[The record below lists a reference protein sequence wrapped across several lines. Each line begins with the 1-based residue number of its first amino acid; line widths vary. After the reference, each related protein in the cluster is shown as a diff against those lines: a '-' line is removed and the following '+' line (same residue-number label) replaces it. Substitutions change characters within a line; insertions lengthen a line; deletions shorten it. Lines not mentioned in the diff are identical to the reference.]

1 MCGGI
6 SKHGHRVP
14 GAGIGGRGSCAVE
27 RWAVWGLRNEEGGEG
42 LHRGG
47 WEFVARN
54 GELGEASAWETL
66 RGGVP
71 RVEGGREEPPCQ
83 GNASAVEEGSSSSVG
98 RRGLGD
104 TRTQHGVPSLDFV
117 SSKHYQSTLTVQRD

>member
-27 RWAVWGLRNEEGGEG
+27 RWAGWGLRNEEGGEG

-47 WEFVARN
+47 WGFVARN

-83 GNASAVEEGSSSSVG
+83 GNASAVEEGSSSVG
-98 RRGLGD
+98 GAEGFGGYSGPARSPKSRFRLLKAL
-104 TRTQHGVPSLDFV
+104 P
-117 SSKHYQSTLTVQRD
+117 KHPNCTT

>member
-47 WEFVARN
+47 WGFVARN
-54 GELGEASAWETL
+54 GELGEEWGVGGGLRVGDVAGRSAPRGGRSGGTSLSGERL
-66 RGGVP
+66 RGG
-71 RVEGGREEPPCQ
+71 GG
-83 GNASAVEEGSSSSVG
+83 VLLG
-98 RRGLGD
+98 RWGGGVWGILG
-104 TRTQHGVPSLDFV
+104 PSTESQV
-117 SSKHYQSTLTVQRD
+117 